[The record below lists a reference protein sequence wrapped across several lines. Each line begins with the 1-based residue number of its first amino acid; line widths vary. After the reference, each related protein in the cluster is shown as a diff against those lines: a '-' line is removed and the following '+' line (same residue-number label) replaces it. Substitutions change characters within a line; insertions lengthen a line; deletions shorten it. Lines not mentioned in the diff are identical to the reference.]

1 MDPEKIPTVTNTPE
15 MQFLKRK
22 MLQLLKKT
30 HPEIDI
36 DELFNSYSDES
47 DRVLAND
54 EIGTIIYTAD
64 LDVFSLEVTSNGQLI
79 PKKVNQLSRC
89 RFGTSIIR
97 LQIGDKIASYSS
109 DTIFHVKKDDYVIKV
124 RADKLKKGMVLS
136 TGEKVY

>member
-1 MDPEKIPTVTNTPE
+1 MG
-15 MQFLKRK
+15 
-22 MLQLLKKT
+22 LLKENLLLINSNGK
-30 HPEIDI
+30 EIDI

-64 LDVFSLEVTSNGQLI
+64 LDVFSLEVTSTGHLI

-97 LQIGDKIASYSS
+97 LQIGGKIASYSS
-109 DTIFHVKKDDYVIKV
+109 DTIFQVKKDDYVIKV

>member
-1 MDPEKIPTVTNTPE
+1 MG
-15 MQFLKRK
+15 
-22 MLQLLKKT
+22 LLKENLLLINSNGK
-30 HPEIDI
+30 EIDI

-79 PKKVNQLSRC
+79 PKKVNQLSKC

-97 LQIGDKIASYSS
+97 LQIGGKIVTYSS

>member
-1 MDPEKIPTVTNTPE
+1 MG
-15 MQFLKRK
+15 
-22 MLQLLKKT
+22 LLKENLLLINSNGK
-30 HPEIDI
+30 EIDI

-64 LDVFSLEVTSNGQLI
+64 LDVFSLEITSNGQLI

-97 LQIGDKIASYSS
+97 LQIGGKIASYSS

>member
-1 MDPEKIPTVTNTPE
+1 MGLPKEN
-15 MQFLKRK
+15 
-22 MLQLLKKT
+22 LLLINSNGK
-30 HPEIDI
+30 ELDI

-47 DRVLAND
+47 DRVLASD

-64 LDVFSLEVTSNGQLI
+64 LDVFSLEVTSDGQLI
-79 PKKVNQLSRC
+79 PKKVNQLSRS

-97 LQIGDKIASYSS
+97 LQIGGKIASYSS

>member
-1 MDPEKIPTVTNTPE
+1 MG
-15 MQFLKRK
+15 
-22 MLQLLKKT
+22 LLKENLLLINSNGK
-30 HPEIDI
+30 EIDI

-79 PKKVNQLSRC
+79 PKKVNQLSKC

-97 LQIGDKIASYSS
+97 LQIGGKIVSYSS

>member
-1 MDPEKIPTVTNTPE
+1 MG
-15 MQFLKRK
+15 
-22 MLQLLKKT
+22 LLKENLLLINSNGK
-30 HPEIDI
+30 EIDI

-64 LDVFSLEVTSNGQLI
+64 LDVFLLEVTSNGHLI

-97 LQIGDKIASYSS
+97 LQIGGKIASYSS
-109 DTIFHVKKDDYVIKV
+109 DTIFYVKKDDYVIKV

-136 TGEKVY
+136 TEEKVY

>member
-1 MDPEKIPTVTNTPE
+1 MG
-15 MQFLKRK
+15 
-22 MLQLLKKT
+22 LLKDNLFLINNNGE
-30 HPEIDI
+30 EIDI
-36 DELFNSYSDES
+36 DKLFNSFSDDT

-64 LDVFSLEVTSNGQLI
+64 LDIFSLEVKSNGQLI
-79 PKKVNQLSRC
+79 PKKVNQLSRS

-97 LQIGDKIASYSS
+97 LQIGCKIASYSS
-109 DTIFHVKKDDYVIKV
+109 DTIFHVKKDDYVIKI